1 MLQSKSDLR
10 VIKTRKSIM
19 QAFIKLSDE
28 KDFKNITI
36 KDITLES
43 LINRATFYYHF
54 SDTYDLLDKALS
66 EELLINLNYEYFEQC
81 QLDETTIANI
91 FKAVAEF
98 QLSLNR
104 KCHRSYPE
112 TISNIVQ
119 AHMESIRY
127 KLLID
132 IHFED
137 DSTRQLAASMLSASI
152 YSASEK
158 WCQNFSDISAET
170 YIKRVTPYII
180 SGFVSCE
187 ATKN

>member
-1 MLQSKSDLR
+1 MDKS
-10 VIKTRKSIM
+10 
-19 QAFIKLSDE
+19 
-28 KDFKNITI
+28 
-36 KDITLES
+36 
-43 LINRATFYYHF
+43 
-54 SDTYDLLDKALS
+54 LS

-119 AHMESIRY
+119 AHMESILY

-152 YSASEK
+152 YSASENGVKTLVIFLLKLILNVSHLILFLVLYLVKQLKIELK
-158 WCQNFSDISAET
+158 W
-170 YIKRVTPYII
+170 
-180 SGFVSCE
+180 GF
-187 ATKN
+187 